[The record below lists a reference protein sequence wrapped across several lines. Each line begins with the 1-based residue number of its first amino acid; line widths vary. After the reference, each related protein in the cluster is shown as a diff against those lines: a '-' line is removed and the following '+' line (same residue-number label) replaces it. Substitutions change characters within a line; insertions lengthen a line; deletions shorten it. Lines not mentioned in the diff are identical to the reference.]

1 MTLDPILNFAK
12 GTLSTGYD
20 DTDTTIVLESG
31 HGANFPSSFSY
42 NVIAWDS
49 TTYADP
55 ADDPK
60 VEVWRVTNKVTDTFT
75 VIRGQEGTAASTKN
89 TAGKTYRMIL
99 PNTKKRD
106 DDFQTIIPSKK
117 NLLINGGLSV
127 AQRGT
132 TFDSTTT
139 PANND
144 DTYLLDRC
152 LLLSDGNDIVD
163 VTQQSG
169 GGVSGNEDYIR
180 LDVETISKKFGILQ
194 IIENKNLK
202 SIIGGSASLSFEAK
216 VTDATKL
223 SDIRAVVLAWDSTAD
238 SVTSDIISTWNAEG
252 TRPTLVAN
260 WTAENTDSDLGVTT
274 SWVKYTI
281 ENISIDTASAKN
293 IAVFIYQNNVATNDT
308 AGIFLEITN
317 VQLVEGSIATD
328 FEYRDFET
336 EHALCERYYAKTF
349 DYDDA
354 PVQNIGD
361 LIGCI
366 GVVGSSNG
374 RFILDWRYPITMRA
388 IPTITTYN
396 PSAAN
401 AQARNATDSTDS
413 PVSTSG
419 TVGQS
424 GVVIWVSSL
433 DATDTG
439 DNMYI
444 HATADSE
451 L

>member
-1 MTLDPILNFAK
+1 MDPILNFAK
-12 GTLSTGYD
+12 GTVSAGYD
-20 DTDTTIVLESG
+20 DTDVTIVLESG
-31 HGANFPSSFSY
+31 HGAKFPSSFSY
-42 NVIAWDS
+42 NVVWWDS

-55 ADDPK
+55 ADDPN
-60 VEVWRVTNKVTDTFT
+60 VEIVRVTNRVTDTLT
-75 VIRGQEGTAASTKN
+75 VTRAQEGTAASTKN
-89 TAGKTYRMIL
+89 TAGKTYRMEL
-99 PNTKKRD
+99 PFTKKTRD
-106 DDFQTIIPSKK
+106 DIEATIPKK
-117 NLLINGGLSV
+117 RNLLINGGFSV

-132 TFDSTTT
+132 SFDSTTT
-139 PANND
+139 TGNND
-144 DTYLLDRC
+144 DTYLLDRW

-216 VTDATKL
+216 VTNATKL

-238 SVTSDIISTWNAEG
+238 TVTSDIISTWNAEG

-274 SWVKYTI
+274 SWVKYTV

-317 VQLVEGSIATD
+317 VQLEKGSIATD
-328 FEYRDFET
+328 FEYRDFAT
-336 EHALCERYYAKTF
+336 ELNICKRYYEELNTEANTLFQHGFGQCITTTTARAVGNYLEKRILPSVTISAAGDFDVRQANNSTQAVTVLTLTGISKTSF
-349 DYDDA
+349 NFSITVAANLVAGNATRLSDD
-354 PVQNIGD
+354 
-361 LIGCI
+361 
-366 GVVGSSNG
+366 SNG
-374 RFILDWRYPITMRA
+374 NSRVKI
-388 IPTITTYN
+388 
-396 PSAAN
+396 
-401 AQARNATDSTDS
+401 
-413 PVSTSG
+413 
-419 TVGQS
+419 
-424 GVVIWVSSL
+424 
-433 DATDTG
+433 DA
-439 DNMYI
+439 
-444 HATADSE
+444 E